1 MSWPALELNEKMF
14 DASTYQNLK
23 RLDPDEN
30 VRATGRIDFVELANE
45 NPEVK
50 VVISRASGS
59 WSGIDPDFEHNYDES
74 EFAGFDPAAYVNI
87 NPTKSVDFLMTE
99 WWGPAIGD
107 RNPRL
112 IVLDCETNGWRDR
125 NGKWHN
131 RRTPAQVTRHVQDG
145 LKAIRSQWSEA
156 IVWIYSAA
164 WWWDPNIVHGWE
176 SDEKF
181 WVAHYIYVVQ
191 DPITG
196 DWRVAYKFVEIDRRL
211 PIDNNFTP
219 YLPQGVA
226 YDNAVAWQV
235 SDKGII
241 QPVTQTPRL
250 APRVDLGYVKVAEH
264 RKVWHPGEIPP
275 DPEPV
280 LFPVDIEIRHKTGQA
295 AFTIVET

>member
-14 DASTYQNLK
+14 DASVYQNLK

-30 VRATGRIDFVELANE
+30 IRAAGRIDYAELASE

-50 VVISRASGS
+50 VVVSRASGS

-74 EFAGFDPAAYVNI
+74 ELAGFDPAAYVNI
-87 NPTKSVDFLMTE
+87 NPAKSVDFLMNE

-107 RNPRL
+107 RDPRL

-125 NGKWHN
+125 DGKWHD
-131 RRTPAQVTRHVQDG
+131 RRTPTQVTKHVQDG

-156 IVWIYSAA
+156 AVWIYSAA

-176 SDEKF
+176 SGEKF

-191 DPITG
+191 DSITG
-196 DWRVAYKFVEIDRRL
+196 DWRVAYKFTEIDKKL

-219 YLPQGVA
+219 YLPQGVTNA
-226 YDNAVAWQV
+226 NAVAWQV

-241 QPVTQTPRL
+241 LPVTQTPKL
-250 APRVDLGYVKVAEH
+250 SPRVDLGYVKVVEH
-264 RKVWHPGEIPP
+264 RKVWQPGEIPP
-275 DPEPV
+275 NPEPAPI
-280 LFPVDIEIRHKTGQA
+280 PVPIEISYPAGQVII
-295 AFTIVET
+295 TETET